1 MKKKVLVIDDE
12 LDLCALIRLV
22 FMRENFYVDCASNL
36 AEAEAKLPGRPDI
49 VFLDNN
55 LPDGLGIEYYR
66 SHAEAFDD
74 SYIVMMSA
82 DGSERTRAMAKNVG
96 INEFIQKPF
105 TIQKMKDI
113 INKNR

>member
-22 FMRENFYVDCASNL
+22 FMRENFSVDCAYNL
-36 AEAEAKLPGRPDI
+36 QEASAKLPGHPDI
-49 VFLDNN
+49 VLLDNN
-55 LPDGLGIEYYR
+55 LPDGLGIEYYGT
-66 SHAEAFDD
+66 HAEAFDD
-74 SYIVMMSA
+74 CYIVMMSA
-82 DGSERTRAMAKNVG
+82 DGSEKTKAMARKAG

-113 INKNR
+113 INKTR